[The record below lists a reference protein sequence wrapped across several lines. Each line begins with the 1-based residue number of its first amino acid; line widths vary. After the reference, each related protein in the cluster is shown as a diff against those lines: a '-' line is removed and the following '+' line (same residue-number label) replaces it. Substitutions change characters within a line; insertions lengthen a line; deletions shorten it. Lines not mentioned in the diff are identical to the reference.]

1 MNASLYLAF
10 IAAAGLLIAVP
21 GPNIMLIVS
30 NSLSYGKRLG
40 IYTVLGTSVA
50 MLVQLAIAVAGLTTA
65 MLFLSTWFE
74 WLRWL
79 GVAYLL
85 YLGYR
90 QWTGAAA
97 SFRKSQ
103 APADARLGFW
113 QGFLVS
119 LLNPKT
125 MLFFAAF
132 LPQFADSGSPITR
145 QLILLASTFWCMAI
159 VIDSGYL
166 LLASRIKPLLDT
178 EKRARLRGRITGLF
192 LVAGG
197 AGLAL
202 VRRT

>member
-90 QWTGAAA
+90 QWTGTAA

-103 APADARLGFW
+103 APADAWLGFW

>member
-1 MNASLYLAF
+1 MSTNLYFAF

-30 NSLSYGKRLG
+30 NSLGHGKRLG

-50 MLVQLAIAVAGLTTA
+50 MLLQLAIAVAGLTTA
-65 MLFLSTWFE
+65 MLFMSAWFE

-85 YLGYR
+85 YLGYK
-90 QWTGAAA
+90 QWTGPAN
-97 SFRKSQ
+97 SVRKAQS
-103 APADARLGFW
+103 PVSARLGFW

-119 LLNPKT
+119 LMNPKT

-132 LPQFADSGSPITR
+132 LPQFADASLPVTN
-145 QLILLASTFWCMAI
+145 QLIFLASTFWCMAI

-166 LLASRIKPLLDT
+166 LLASRLKPLLDT
-178 EKRARLRGRITGLF
+178 ENGIKLRGRITGFF
-192 LVAGG
+192 LLAGG
-197 AGLAL
+197 VSLAF

>member
-1 MNASLYLAF
+1 MNINLYFAF
-10 IAAAGLLIAVP
+10 IAAAALLIAIP

-30 NSLSYGKRLG
+30 NSLNHGKRLG